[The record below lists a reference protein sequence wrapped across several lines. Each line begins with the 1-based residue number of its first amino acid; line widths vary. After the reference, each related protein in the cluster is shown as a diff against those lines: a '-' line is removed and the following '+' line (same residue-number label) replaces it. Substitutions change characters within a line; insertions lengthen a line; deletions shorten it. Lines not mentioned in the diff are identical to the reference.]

1 MSCTLH
7 AVVYCNQKN
16 KILAER
22 FLGLQ
27 VRIFPRQNFEIEIAV
42 HDSIGYRYQCCRVL
56 QPKKQNF
63 GREIFYLQL
72 GDFPLPKFWN
82 WNCSTRQHRIMCSL
96 PYLPL
101 KIWISKKMTKSV
113 PLKIWYQKKTSL
125 SLSLL
130 LCSVVPKCLK
140 CLTFKLFAGREN
152 EIK

>member
-42 HDSIGYRYQCCRVL
+42 HDSIGYRYRCCRVL

-63 GREIFYLQL
+63 GREVFRFAS
-72 GDFPLPKFWN
+72 GDFPLPKF
-82 WNCSTRQHRIMCSL
+82 
-96 PYLPL
+96 
-101 KIWISKKMTKSV
+101 
-113 PLKIWYQKKTSL
+113 
-125 SLSLL
+125 
-130 LCSVVPKCLK
+130 
-140 CLTFKLFAGREN
+140 
-152 EIK
+152 